1 MHADWLKV
9 FPTDSHWIA
18 GFLHILVTHHRR
30 ERNCPCPC
38 NKCRTGKI
46 SKFCVKN
53 NDVTWHQ
60 NILSAGSAIQCQW
73 VASLF
78 FFVFLLFFCWQCRF
92 LFLVWDSIYIHHF
105 FSFGWCIRWL
115 NNGWTSIFR
124 RYSMNDLLNELE
136 TFVKTVNEYQQSPN
150 WGADIWTWLMRLMKS
165 KWSKHFELFST
176 NSAFSFFQVMLVG
189 ADKYNYSWNSRP
201 KHRKSTVIVSISLSL
216 SILMHLILNF
226 DINAATAISGFIK
239 IRRNRSCWADNTVLH
254 SAAPFIP
261 VFISKIRA
269 MLLFC

>member
-150 WGADIWTWLMRLMKS
+150 WGADIWTWLMRLI
-165 KWSKHFELFST
+165 
-176 NSAFSFFQVMLVG
+176 
-189 ADKYNYSWNSRP
+189 WNRNE
-201 KHRKSTVIVSISLSL
+201 VSILNYFLQILLLVFFRLCWLVPINIIIVGIPDQNTVNQLWLSLSL
-216 SILMHLILNF
+216 SLSVSWCIWFWIL
-226 DINAATAISGFIK
+226 IS
-239 IRRNRSCWADNTVLH
+239 TPLLQYPVL
-254 SAAPFIP
+254 
-261 VFISKIRA
+261 
-269 MLLFC
+269 